1 MSVLLNI
8 EVVDLSKAG
17 TILIQ
22 NQQTHNGDIQ
32 IQPEIIA
39 SYFKPNRVTYSF
51 VNGSHSTITQKY
63 AWIKLTSGLIY
74 AWSPQIYCVSG
85 AHSLLLL
92 STLWHLKHAI
102 KHNKNSAESR
112 ESFSPQLQEL
122 LKCAVSMWKCHK
134 PAVWL
139 MGSTGQLLCLQ

>member
-51 VNGSHSTITQKY
+51 VNGSHYNTEIRLDKTDI
-63 AWIKLTSGLIY
+63 WFDLCLEPTDILCVR
-74 AWSPQIYCVSG
+74 SPQFI
-85 AHSLLLL
+85 AAFHPLAPE
-92 STLWHLKHAI
+92 TR
-102 KHNKNSAESR
+102 NKT
-112 ESFSPQLQEL
+112 Q
-122 LKCAVSMWKCHK
+122 
-134 PAVWL
+134 
-139 MGSTGQLLCLQ
+139 

>member
-1 MSVLLNI
+1 MSVLLDI

-32 IQPEIIA
+32 IPPEIIA

-63 AWIKLTSGLIY
+63 VWIKLTSGLIY
-74 AWSPQIYCVSG
+74 AWSPQFI
-85 AHSLLLL
+85 AAFHPLAFHPLAPE
-92 STLWHLKHAI
+92 TR
-102 KHNKNSAESR
+102 NKT
-112 ESFSPQLQEL
+112 Q
-122 LKCAVSMWKCHK
+122 
-134 PAVWL
+134 
-139 MGSTGQLLCLQ
+139 